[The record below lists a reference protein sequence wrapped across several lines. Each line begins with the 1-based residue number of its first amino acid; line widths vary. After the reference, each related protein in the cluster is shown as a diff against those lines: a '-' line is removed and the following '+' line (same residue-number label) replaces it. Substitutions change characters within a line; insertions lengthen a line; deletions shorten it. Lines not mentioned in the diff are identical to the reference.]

1 MPTEEAAMPTELPNG
16 PKPINPGNQKE
27 PETPAEVELDRQVK
41 KKRDPDAL
49 DPVPGEP
56 VPLPVM

>member
-1 MPTEEAAMPTELPNG
+1 MPTELPTG

-27 PETPAEVELDRQVK
+27 PETPTDIEHDREVT

-56 VPLPVM
+56 AVLPVM

>member
-1 MPTEEAAMPTELPNG
+1 MPTELPNG

-27 PETPAEVELDRQVK
+27 PETPAEVELDRLVK

-56 VPLPVM
+56 VTLPVM